1 MEIVVKNLMK
11 EFKNIIILN
20 DVNLKFLDGNIYGL
34 HGRNGSGKSV
44 FLKLLCG
51 LYLPTSGTILYDN
64 KIYNFK
70 NDFPPFVGAL
80 IERPSFFAD
89 MSGYDNLKLLASI
102 KKVADDNQI
111 LEAMKVVNLLDQ
123 KDKIFNKYS
132 LGMKQKLGI
141 AQAIMENQKVIIL
154 DEPFNGIE
162 DISVKKIKKYLL
174 KLKEQGKIV
183 ILSSHIIDDLNEICD
198 KIYYFD
204 NGYVV
209 EK

>member
-1 MEIVVKNLMK
+1 MK
-11 EFKNIIILN
+11 EFKNNIILK
-20 DVNLKFLDGNIYGL
+20 DINLNFSDANIYGL

-51 LYLPTSGTILYDN
+51 LYLPTSGTIFYDN
-64 KIYNFK
+64 KVYNFK

-80 IERPSFFAD
+80 IERPNFFAD
-89 MSGYDNLKLLASI
+89 MSGYENLKLLASI

-111 LEAMKVVNLLDQ
+111 LEALKVVNLLDQ
-123 KDKIFNKYS
+123 KDKFYNKYS

-174 KLKEQGKIV
+174 KLKEQRKII
-183 ILSSHIIDDLNEICD
+183 ILSSHIIDDLSEICD

-204 NGYVV
+204 DGYVV

>member
-11 EFKNIIILN
+11 EFKNNIILK
-20 DVNLKFLDGNIYGL
+20 DINLNFSDANIYGL

-51 LYLPTSGTILYDN
+51 LYLPTSGTIFYDN
-64 KIYNFK
+64 KVYNFK

-80 IERPSFFAD
+80 IERPNFFAD
-89 MSGYDNLKLLASI
+89 MSGYENLKLLASI

-111 LEAMKVVNLLDQ
+111 LEALKVVNLLDQ
-123 KDKIFNKYS
+123 KDKLYNKYS

-174 KLKEQGKIV
+174 KLKEQRKII
-183 ILSSHIIDDLNEICD
+183 ILSSHIIDDLSEICD

-204 NGYVV
+204 DGYVV